1 MTDLENKLEI
11 RDERLKM
18 LRDMLQTE
26 KEKLAISRYN
36 YDNNG
41 GFGKR
46 TGVTKHEKQ
55 IQLIELALKGVEYQ
69 CTRCNLHLK
78 NATSYYNA
86 IKEEKENGATSIDI
100 NRVLDIIN
108 ALM

>member
-18 LRDMLQTE
+18 LREMLETE
-26 KEKLAISRYN
+26 KEKLKISKYN
-36 YDNNG
+36 YENNG

-55 IQLIELALKGVEYQ
+55 IQLLELAIKGVEYQ
-69 CTRCNLHLK
+69 CSKCNLHLK
-78 NATSYYNA
+78 NAMHFHKVITA
-86 IKEEKENGATSIDI
+86 EKESGITSIDI